1 MRRSERASPVI
12 LPGFI
17 AGRDGAQPLYQQ
29 IHASFRQAILAG
41 QWKAG
46 QRAPSS
52 RELARELQISR
63 LPVLHAYAQL
73 LAEGYLEA
81 RPGSGTYIAQRLR
94 AHTKPPWATIRTAP
108 AVPPQIARQVRRHLQ
123 ARPQDDRPWSQ
134 GWGAFGLH
142 QPALEL
148 FPFSAWSKLLSRHV
162 AETRIQDLRRIDPM
176 GWPEFRAAIAD
187 YLRSARGLEC
197 APEQIMV
204 VSGSQQALDIIART
218 LLEPGQAVWMEE
230 PGYWLA
236 RLALRM
242 AGARLVPVMVDEEG
256 LDVGRGIRAAPHA
269 RLVYVTP
276 AHHFPLGAT
285 MSAARRLQLLE
296 WARKSQAWIVEDDYD
311 GEYRY
316 ESPPVAT
323 LFGMDR
329 QERVIYVGTFS
340 KVMFPSLRLGYMVLP
355 RALVPAMCAVRYGV
369 DIFPPFLS
377 QQVMSR
383 FLREGHFARHIRR
396 TRLAYRERRQALMKE
411 LCPLTQPDMVLHGA
425 AAGLH
430 IALLLPKGCDDLRLA
445 HAAAE
450 EKLWLWPLS
459 HFYDLP
465 QSKRPGLVLG
475 YGSVST
481 EEMPSAV
488 RQLGKL
494 LESYGARQRRR
505 P

>member
-1 MRRSERASPVI
+1 MRPPDGSEPII

-17 AGRDGAQPLYQQ
+17 AGRDGGQPLYQQ
-29 IHASFRQAILAG
+29 IYTSFRNAILTG
-41 QWKAG
+41 QWTAG

-52 RELARELQISR
+52 RALARELQISR
-63 LPVLHAYAQL
+63 LPVLNAYAQL

-81 RPGSGTYIAQRLR
+81 RPGSGTYIARRLR
-94 AHTKPPWATIRTAP
+94 ARSRLRSPIRKEPAQPPLIS
-108 AVPPQIARQVRRHLQ
+108 RQVRRNLPSTRQ
-123 ARPQDDRPWSQ
+123 EATPWMR

-162 AETRIQDLRRIDPM
+162 AATRIQDLRRIDPM
-176 GWPEFRAAIAD
+176 GWLEFRAAIAE

-218 LLEPGQAVWMEE
+218 LLNPGQAVWMEE

-236 RLALRM
+236 RHALRT
-242 AGARLVPVMVDEEG
+242 AGARLVPVAVDEEG
-256 LDVGRGIRAAPHA
+256 MEVGRGMRGAPHA
-269 RLVYVTP
+269 RLVYATP

-285 MSAARRLQLLE
+285 LSAARRIQLLE

-323 LFGMDR
+323 LYGMDR

-340 KVMFPSLRLGYMVLP
+340 KVMFPSLRLGYIVLP
-355 RALVPAMCAVRYGV
+355 RALVPAMCSVRYGM

-377 QQVMSR
+377 QQVMTG
-383 FLREGHFARHIRR
+383 FLRDGHFARHIRR
-396 TRLAYRERRQALMKE
+396 TRLAYRQRRQALIEALRPLSQSGLE
-411 LCPLTQPDMVLHGA
+411 LRGA

-430 IALLLPKGCDDLRLA
+430 VSLLLPPACDDIRLA
-445 HAAAE
+445 QAAAE

-459 HFYDLP
+459 GFYNSR
-465 QSKRPGLVLG
+465 QRQRPGFVLG
-475 YGSVST
+475 YGSVT
-481 EEMPSAV
+481 PEEMPAAV
-488 RQLGKL
+488 GQLQKII
-494 LESYGARQRRR
+494 QNQ
-505 P
+505 